1 MDKFDKKSLIQTDNQ
16 HGTNIH
22 YHAKIPNLFYLN

>member
-16 HGTNIH
+16 HGTNIR
-22 YHAKIPNLFYLN
+22 YHAKIPNFFT